1 MDREEPFLREVPPLA
16 RRTPTGR
23 RLRKLRIAVAFIVV
37 ILITATA
44 LFLLLPRGADRA
56 DKEAAPAISFPTHPA
71 PPAPILEA
79 IPLGTTLSDLLAL
92 HGFNGAEANRFYEDV
107 KPVFDLRKVV
117 ADRAMRFFMDEAGI
131 VQAVEYDVDDRRYLR
146 VDRVGDRFLPGIIAY
161 RFESKQSYATGTIE
175 DILINALKKQGEKE
189 VLALMMAELFAWD
202 VDFNT
207 ELRVGDSF
215 RLVFERNFREGAFA
229 GYGEILAAE
238 FICQGKAYQAFRF
251 VYPDTGEADHFD
263 ATGKSVR
270 KEFLRSPLPYAAP
283 ITSRFTSSRLHPIY
297 KVYRAHYGVDFG
309 APIGTPVRATGD
321 GVVAAT
327 EWQGG
332 AGRTIKIRHANG
344 YTTMYL
350 HLSRILVEQG
360 QRVRMGQTI
369 GRVGSSGAS
378 TGPHLDYRIQQNGAY
393 INPLGRRFNPVAP
406 LRKEYTEAFAQ
417 EVARLRA
424 LLDAGK

>member
-1 MDREEPFLREVPPLA
+1 MERDEPFLREFPPPA
-16 RRTPTGR
+16 GRGPSRRRSR
-23 RLRKLRIAVAFIVV
+23 RLRLAGAAAF
-37 ILITATA
+37 LALAAAAA
-44 LFLLLPRGADRA
+44 LFWLLPRGGTRPRDA
-56 DKEAAPAISFPTHPA
+56 EAPAIAFPTHPA
-71 PPAPILEA
+71 PAAPLLEA
-79 IPLGTTLSDLLAL
+79 IPLGTTLSDILTL
-92 HGFNGAEANRFYEDV
+92 HGFNEAEANRFYEDV
-107 KPVFDLRKVV
+107 KPVFDLSKVV
-117 ADRAMRFFMDEAGI
+117 ADRTMRFFKDEAGV

-146 VDRVGDRFLPGIIAY
+146 VDRIGNRFMPGIIAY
-161 RFESKQSYATGTIE
+161 RFESKQAYAAGTIE
-175 DILINALKKQGEKE
+175 DILINALKKQGERE

-238 FICQGKAYQAFRF
+238 FVCQGKAYQAFRF

-263 ATGKSVR
+263 ASGKSVR

-283 ITSRFTSSRLHPIY
+283 VTSRFTSSRLHPIY

-327 EWQGG
+327 GWQGG
-332 AGRTIKIRHANG
+332 AGRTIKVRHANG
-344 YTTMYL
+344 YVTMYL

-406 LRKEYTEAFAQ
+406 LRKEYAEAFAK

-424 LLDAGK
+424 LLDAGR

>member
-1 MDREEPFLREVPPLA
+1 MDREEPFLRESPPPA
-16 RRTPTGR
+16 SRGPSHRRPR
-23 RLRKLRIAVAFIVV
+23 RLRIAAAATLVV
-37 ILITATA
+37 LAAAAALIL
-44 LFLLLPRGADRA
+44 FLPRGGSRTG
-56 DKEAAPAISFPTHPA
+56 KETGPAIPFPTHSA
-71 PPAPILEA
+71 PPAPVLEA
-79 IPLGTTLSDLLAL
+79 IPLGTTLSDILAR
-92 HGFNGAEANRFYEDV
+92 HDFSEAEANRFYEDV
-107 KPVFDLRKVV
+107 RPVFDLRKVV
-117 ADRAMRFFMDEAGI
+117 ADRAMRFFKDEAGI
-131 VQAVEYDVDDRRYLR
+131 VQAVEYDVDDRRFLR
-146 VDRVGDRFLPGIIAY
+146 VDRVGERFLPGIIAY
-161 RFESKQSYATGTIE
+161 HFETKQAFAAGTIE

-238 FICQGKAYQAFRF
+238 FICQGKAFQAFRF
-251 VYPDTGEADHFD
+251 VYPDSGEADHFD
-263 ATGKSVR
+263 ASGKSVR

-327 EWQGG
+327 GWQGG
-332 AGRTIKIRHANG
+332 AGRMIKIRHANG
-344 YTTMYL
+344 YLTMYL
-350 HLSRILVEQG
+350 HLSRILVDQG

-378 TGPHLDYRIQQNGAY
+378 TGAHLDYRIQQNGAY

-406 LRKEYTEAFAQ
+406 LRREYAEAFAK
-417 EVARLRA
+417 EVVRLRA